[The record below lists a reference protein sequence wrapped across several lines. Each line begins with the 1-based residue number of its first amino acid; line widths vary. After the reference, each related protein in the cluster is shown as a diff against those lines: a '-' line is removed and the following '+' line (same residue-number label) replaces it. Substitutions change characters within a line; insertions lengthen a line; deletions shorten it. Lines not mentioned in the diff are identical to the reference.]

1 MNALP
6 KWALANPFPAIHD
19 FESLSVIE
27 QTARIYGAM
36 NALITEYNNFADT
49 VNKQLSGFTGSE
61 HEAREDFEQKIT
73 KVIREF
79 MCSWEQKKYDMD
91 DVIRELVNEAIA
103 SGRITIA
110 EAYDPETESLNMVVG
125 GEV

>member
-36 NALITEYNNFADT
+36 NQLITEYNKLVDQLET
-49 VNKQLSGFTGSE
+49 YKQTE
-61 HEAREDFEQKIT
+61 TEAREDFETKIT

-79 MCSWEQKKYDMD
+79 ICGMEQKFT
-91 DVIRELVNEAIA
+91 DVNALVAEQVNQAIQE
-103 SGRITIA
+103 GKITIV
-110 EAYDPETESLNMVVG
+110 ETYDPETESLNMAVPG
-125 GEV
+125 GV